1 MVSAPIPT
9 LAKIKNEASEA
20 DARAL
25 LYIAIC
31 EVCDF
36 FNVGKNMND
45 RQVALTVD
53 FIIERFW
60 YLKLSEIKYCFRQ
73 AMMRDKLFDRLDG
86 NIILGWLEQYS
97 CERAEVAA
105 TLSRQREMAGL
116 NGVVPDDSGITLAEY
131 KEMLRRQAEDGDKE
145 SAETVSMLEAAAF
158 YPTGKLD
165 KKESLRN
172 IIASEKWFESLTTK
186 QS

>member
-1 MVSAPIPT
+1 MH
-9 LAKIKNEASEA
+9 
-20 DARAL
+20 AL
-25 LYIAIC
+25 K
-31 EVCDF
+31 EVRDF
-36 FNVGKNMND
+36 FNVGKN
-45 RQVALTVD
+45 LTNSQ
-53 FIIERFW
+53 ITITAELIMLQYWHLKIED
-60 YLKLSEIKYCFRQ
+60 IKYCFRQ
-73 AMMRDKLFDRLDG
+73 AMMREKLFDRLDG

-105 TLSRQREMAGL
+105 TLSRQREMAGP
-116 NGVVPDDSGITLAEY
+116 NEVVPDESGITLAEY